1 MSAFETGHANLINA
15 RPLALVTGASAGLG
29 AAFARALAARGCD
42 LVLVARRVE
51 RLERL
56 AAELRLAHGAAVEV
70 LPADLA
76 DPDGLARVE
85 TRIRELEGLE
95 YLVNN
100 AGFGVRGYFVT
111 SDIDRHSTMVRVH
124 ILATLRLTYAALPGM
139 LSRKRGWII
148 NVSSLGAFMKMPGNV
163 NYNAT
168 KAYLNTFSEG
178 LASELDGTGVKVQA
192 LCPGFTI
199 TEFHD
204 TPEYAKVNAR
214 ERIPRFFWDS
224 AKRVVE
230 ASLRRLPHGPV
241 VYVPFIKNQVIALGA
256 KLGMFRLLFGIMS
269 SWFRKRA

>member
-1 MSAFETGHANLINA
+1 MNP

-56 AAELRLAHGAAVEV
+56 AAELRAAHAVSVEV
-70 LPADLA
+70 MPADLA
-76 DPDGLARVE
+76 EPTALARVE
-85 TRIRELEGLE
+85 SRIRELEGLE

-100 AGFGVRGYFVT
+100 AGFGVRGYFDS
-111 SDIDRHSTMVRVH
+111 SDIDGHSAMVRVH
-124 ILATLRLTYAALPGM
+124 ILATLRLTYAALSGM
-139 LSRKRGWII
+139 LSRKHGWII
-148 NVSSLGAFMKMPGNV
+148 NVSSLGAFMNMAGNV

-168 KAYLNTFSEG
+168 KAYLNTFTEG
-178 LASELDGTGVKVQA
+178 LARELAGTGVKVQA
-192 LCPGFTI
+192 LCPGFTL

-204 TPEYAKVNAR
+204 TPDYAKIRAR

-224 AKRVVE
+224 AERVVE

-256 KLGMFRLLFGIMS
+256 KLGMFRLLYGIMS
-269 SWFRKRA
+269 GWFRKRV